1 MNNQTENET
10 MVLSSDYS
18 KAFKLNQHI
27 KFHAEMAQ
35 ISLYEMCK
43 GLKEMRDGKLYKEL
57 GYQNFEEYSEKEI
70 GIKYRQA
77 YSFCLI
83 AEKFSEENLQSIA
96 GIGTTKLALLARL
109 EEPQRDEIVQN
120 TDLESVT
127 VKELKQ
133 KIKSLEDSLSW
144 QRDRTSELD
153 KAKSKLFTENTRNEV
168 AVKKLTKQIKELQID
183 HAKVCH
189 NLKEQIQELENR
201 PVEVAVEKDTEEI
214 ERLTTQ
220 IQGLQ
225 SHNDKLFSD
234 RERLTDS
241 LAEETRKR
249 YDLIEQ
255 LEQEQ
260 KAHKEEI
267 DRIKSGSSHDDAVLS
282 EIKAYK
288 KVAENSL
295 HNLFTAILRQETFS
309 REYLGSSMIEMLE
322 TYMKLFKF
330 EDDSDR

>member
-1 MNNQTENET
+1 MVNNQTENET

-57 GYQNFEEYSEKEI
+57 GYQNFEEYCEKEV
-70 GIKYRQA
+70 GLKRRQA
-77 YSFCLI
+77 YNFLSIVDGL
-83 AEKFSEENLQSIA
+83 SENFVQSIA
-96 GIGTTKLALLARL
+96 QIGTTKLALLAKL
-109 EEPQRDEIVQN
+109 DEPQRDEIVQN

-133 KIKSLEDSLSW
+133 KIKSLEDSLAW

-153 KAKSKLFTENTRNEV
+153 KAKSKLFTENTRNENNL
-168 AVKKLTKQIKELQID
+168 KKERSKNELLTK
-183 HAKVCH
+183 
-189 NLKEQIQELENR
+189 QIQELENR
-201 PVEVAVEKDTEEI
+201 PVEVAVEKDTKEI
-214 ERLTTQ
+214 EHLTTQ
-220 IQGLQ
+220 IQKLQ
-225 SHNDKLFSD
+225 NQNDKLFSD

-241 LAEETRKR
+241 LAEETRQR

-255 LEQEQ
+255 LEQERQ
-260 KAHKEEI
+260 AHQEEI
-267 DRIKSGSSHDDAVLS
+267 DRIKSGASHDDDVLS
-282 EIKAYK
+282 EITAYK
-288 KVAENSL
+288 KVADNSL

-309 REYLGSSMIEMLE
+309 REHLGSSMIEMLE
-322 TYMKLFKF
+322 MYMKLFKF